1 MRNPRALL
9 AAGVV
14 AVAVV
19 AGVVLLTVVVG
30 DSDGEGEGP
39 PRPVRASLTLEQ
51 FTRLDTA
58 EPELLVSLATPQL
71 NTLETTGAERVVLLR
86 CSDATGTTIIRQ
98 PAEWPLEEEVG
109 FLPHIHQPASRK
121 QLDSVR
127 ACTLTGPGIDFEGR
141 VAGRLPQAQ

>member
-9 AAGVV
+9 AAGVLV
-14 AVAVV
+14 MAVV
-19 AGVVLLTVVVG
+19 AGVVLLTVAGG

-51 FTRLDTA
+51 FARLDTG

-71 NTLETTGAERVVLLR
+71 NTLDTTGGETVVLLR
-86 CSDATGTTIIRQ
+86 CSDSAGATIIRQ

-109 FLPHIHQPASRK
+109 FLPHIHQPASRE

-127 ACTLTGPGIDFEGR
+127 ACTLTGPGIAFEGR
-141 VAGRLPQAQ
+141 VAGRLPQAE

>member
-9 AAGVV
+9 AAAVV
-14 AVAVV
+14 VVAVV
-19 AGVVLLTVVVG
+19 AGAVLLTVGG

-51 FTRLDTA
+51 FTRLDTG

-71 NTLETTGAERVVLLR
+71 NTLETTGGASVVLLR
-86 CSDATGTTIIRQ
+86 CSDSTGTTIIRQ

-141 VAGRLPQAQ
+141 VAGRLPRAE

>member
-14 AVAVV
+14 VLAVV
-19 AGVVLLTVVVG
+19 AAVVLLTVTGG
-30 DSDGEGEGP
+30 DSDGEEEGP

-51 FTRLDTA
+51 FTRPDTG

-71 NTLETTGAERVVLLR
+71 NTLETTGGESVVVLE
-86 CSDATGTTIIRQ
+86 CSDGAGATIIRR
-98 PAEWPLEEEVG
+98 PTEWPLEEEVG

-141 VAGRLPQAQ
+141 VAGRLPRAE

>member
-14 AVAVV
+14 VVAVV
-19 AGVVLLTVVVG
+19 AGVVLLMVTGG
-30 DSDGEGEGP
+30 DSDGEAEGP
-39 PRPVRASLTLEQ
+39 PRPVRAALTLEQ
-51 FTRLDTA
+51 FTRPDTG

-71 NTLETTGAERVVLLR
+71 NTLETTGGESVVRLA
-86 CSDATGTTIIRQ
+86 CSDAAGATIIRR
-98 PAEWPLEEEVG
+98 PTEWPLEEEVG

-121 QLDSVR
+121 QLDGIR

-141 VAGRLPQAQ
+141 VAGRLPGG